1 MDMPMPPSQI
11 TKTSACPFQSEEV
24 ITFAVLV
31 FPDFPM
37 MAFNAV
43 IEPLRAAN
51 RIAGRQL
58 YSWITVAEQEGRI
71 AASNGVSFEPDFAAR
86 HAPAVNRIVVCSG
99 GDADLLVADDALAWI
114 RKSMRGGAHL
124 GAVADAAFLLARA
137 GLLHGFA
144 CTLHWTS
151 QPAFREAFPE
161 LDMRRDLYVIDGPR
175 FTSAGGIAGLD
186 MMLELIAT
194 DYGPL
199 LASGV
204 AEWFVH
210 SPLRSSVD
218 RRLMPLRLRTGIRD
232 ELVLAA
238 IGLMEETVEERL
250 SVAEIARRLNVSL
263 DKLERAFQQE
273 LAIPPSRY
281 YRTLRLRRAGD
292 LLAHSS
298 LPINEVALACGFSSP
313 SSFARAFKSQFGM
326 SPREIRRRPTIAAT
340 LATLP

>member
-1 MDMPMPPSQI
+1 MLRSQI
-11 TKTSACPFQSEEV
+11 RKTSACPVQSQEA

-43 IEPLRAAN
+43 IEPLRASN

-58 YSWITVAEQEGRI
+58 YSWITVAERGERI
-71 AASNGVSFEPDFAAR
+71 AASNGVAVEPDFAAQD
-86 HAPAVNRIVVCSG
+86 APAVNRIVVCSG

-114 RKSMRGGAHL
+114 RRSMRSGAHL

-137 GLLHGFA
+137 GLLEGFA

-151 QPAFREAFPE
+151 QPAFREAFPQ
-161 LDMRRDLYVIDGPR
+161 LDMRRDLYVIDGQR

-194 DYGPL
+194 DYGSL

-204 AEWFVH
+204 AEWFVY

-238 IGLMEETVEERL
+238 VGLMEEKVEERL
-250 SVAEIARRLNVSL
+250 SVAEIAHRLNVSL

-273 LAIPPSRY
+273 LSTPPSRY

-298 LPINEVALACGFSSP
+298 LPIHEVALACGFSSP
-313 SSFARAFKSQFGM
+313 SSFARAFKLQFGM
-326 SPREIRRRPTIAAT
+326 SPREVRRRPTIAAT
-340 LATLP
+340 LAALP

>member
-1 MDMPMPPSQI
+1 MDPSQI
-11 TKTSACPFQSEEV
+11 RKTTACPFQSEQV
-24 ITFAVLV
+24 ISFAVLV

-37 MAFNAV
+37 MAFNTI

-58 YSWITVAEQEGRI
+58 YAWITVAERAARV
-71 AASNGVSFEPDFAAR
+71 AASNGVAVEPDAAVQE
-86 HAPAVNRIVVCSG
+86 APPADRIVVCSG

-114 RKSMRGGAHL
+114 RRSLRRGAHL
-124 GAVADAAFLLARA
+124 GAVADAAFFLARA
-137 GLLHGFA
+137 GLLDGFA

-151 QPAFREAFPE
+151 QPAFREAFPQ

-175 FTSAGGIAGLD
+175 FTSAGGVASLD
-186 MMLELIAT
+186 MMLELIT
-194 DYGPL
+194 MDYGSD

-238 IGLMEETVEERL
+238 IGLMEEKTEDPLRIE
-250 SVAEIARRLNVSL
+250 EIARQLKVSL
-263 DKLERAFQQE
+263 DKLERAFRAE
-273 LAIPPSRY
+273 LTTSPSRY
-281 YRTLRLRRAGD
+281 YRTLRLRRASD
-292 LLAHSS
+292 LLAHSN
-298 LPINEVALACGFSSP
+298 LPIGEVALASGFSSA
-313 SSFARAFKSQFGM
+313 SSFARAFKGQFGM
-326 SPREIRRRPTIAAT
+326 SPREARFNPSVGAA
-340 LATLP
+340 LSASP